1 MNKTCYHCGED
12 VPVNTNYHVDILGK
26 SRDMCCLGCDAIA
39 RTIVESN
46 LESYYQ
52 YRQTKPEKN
61 DLIPE
66 QLKNLHRYDDESIQE
81 DFVVKNQNNN
91 EVILSIEGVSCAAC
105 AWLIEKHMV
114 KQSGVCEVNVNTL
127 THRARMIWDPSKTK
141 LSALISQ
148 IHKLGYKVSPFEQD
162 EQEQAYH
169 RATRQYLYRI
179 GIAGIASMQVMMVAV
194 ALYLEVFSDLDD
206 AFKHYFRIV
215 SFIFA
220 TPVMLYSAW
229 PFYQSAWRSLKAKSP
244 SMDVPVS
251 IAMIM
256 AYLASIVATINQ
268 SGEVFYEAVTMFAFF
283 LLLGRYFEMKAR
295 REATAHSANLL
306 KLVPH
311 FAELQDGT
319 QIAVKHLNVGD
330 LVKVLPGDVIPAD
343 GIITAGV
350 SYLNESMLTG
360 ESVPIT
366 KGIGDQVYAGTV
378 NGDEALVIQVEKS
391 KLNSMISN
399 IVRIQSSAQ
408 MNKPKI
414 ARIAD
419 QVSPYFVIATLI
431 IGAGTWLFWHFYR
444 PEDAFWIMLSV
455 LVATCPCALALAT
468 PTAITCATSRL
479 SHFGLL
485 LRKGHIFETLCKV
498 NHIIMD
504 KTGTLTEGRIEITHT
519 VTHDSAFN
527 TEQCLKMA
535 ASLEQ
540 HANHPIAHAFRCF
553 FDNSLLVTEITNVIG
568 AGIEGKWKNQHLR
581 LGSAQ
586 FAFNNMP
593 FKEIDLSAT
602 ECVYLSLN
610 GLPLATFFYQDPIRK
625 DSFALINQLKQSG
638 IQITLLSGD
647 NLNNVAD
654 VAKQLG
660 ISQIMAQM
668 NPEQKLEYIRNL
680 PESDISLMVGD
691 GINDAPTLSGAHLS
705 VAMGGGTDIA
715 KASADMVLLNDKL
728 INLLKARAL
737 AFKTRSIIKENLWLS
752 FFYNILILPLAI
764 MGYVPPYI
772 ASLGMSISS
781 VVVIANSMRLLKYH
795 G

>member
-1 MNKTCYHCGED
+1 MDKTCYHCGEG
-12 VPVNTNYHVDILGK
+12 VPVNTNYRVDILGE
-26 SRDMCCLGCDAIA
+26 SRDMCCPGCHAVA
-39 RTIVESN
+39 KMIVANN

-52 YRQTKPEKN
+52 FRQKKAERY
-61 DLIPE
+61 DLIPDE
-66 QLKNLHRYDDESIQE
+66 LQNLHRYDDEAIQE
-81 DFVVKNQNNN
+81 DFVLKNQNNN
-91 EVILSIEGVSCAAC
+91 EVTLSIDGVSCAAC

-127 THRARMIWDPSKTK
+127 THRARLVWDPTKTK
-141 LSALISQ
+141 LSQLITQ

-169 RATRQYLYRI
+169 QATRQYLYRI

-215 SFIFA
+215 SLFFA

-229 PFYQSAWRSLKAKSP
+229 PFYQSAWRSLKAKAP

-251 IAMIM
+251 IAMIL
-256 AYLASIVATINQ
+256 AYVASIVATINQ

-311 FAELQDGT
+311 FAHLEDGT
-319 QIAVKHLNVGD
+319 QVAVKHLNVGD
-330 LVKVLPGDVIPAD
+330 SVRVLPGDAIPAD
-343 GIITAGV
+343 GLITSGA
-350 SYLNESMLTG
+350 SYLNEAMLTG
-360 ESVPIT
+360 EPIPIT
-366 KGIGDQVYAGTV
+366 KGVGDHVYAGTV
-378 NGDEALVIQVEKS
+378 NGDEAFIMRVEKS

-399 IVRIQSSAQ
+399 IVRIQNNAQ
-408 MNKPKI
+408 INKPKI

-419 QVSPYFVIATLI
+419 QVSQYFVIATLVV
-431 IGAGTWLFWHFYR
+431 GAGTWLFWHFYR

-504 KTGTLTEGRIEITHT
+504 KTGTLTEGRVEITNT
-519 VTHDSAFN
+519 VIHDKAFDA
-527 TEQCLKMA
+527 ELCLKIA

-540 HANHPIAHAFRCF
+540 HANHPIANAFRRF
-553 FDNSLLVTEITNVIG
+553 FDSLIQVNHVTNVIG
-568 AGIEGKWKNQHLR
+568 SGIEGLWQGQQLR

-586 FAFNNMP
+586 YALNTQHND
-593 FKEIDLSAT
+593 IDLAT
-602 ECVYLSLN
+602 TDCVYLSRN
-610 GLPLATFFYQDPIRK
+610 GQPLATFFYQDSIRK
-625 DSFALINQLKQSG
+625 DSLDLITQLKKSG
-638 IQITLLSGD
+638 IKITLLSGD
-647 NLNNVAD
+647 NLANVEQ
-654 VAKQLG
+654 VAQQLG
-660 ISQIMAQM
+660 ISQVVAQVS
-668 NPEQKLEYIRNL
+668 PEQKLEYVRNL
-680 PESDISLMVGD
+680 PKSDITLMVGD

-728 INLLKARAL
+728 INLLKAREL
-737 AFKTRSIIKENLWLS
+737 AFKTRSVIKENLWLS

-772 ASLGMSISS
+772 ASLGMSLSS
-781 VVVIANSMRLLKYH
+781 VIVIANSMRLLKYH